1 LIKRNIVIV
10 DDILKRKGQG
20 MRRYRSQS
28 KGHRGERAKRDFQ
41 AGGQRQGGAMKRL
54 RVSQSWFSP
63 YQNRMVN
70 GLNSCFSPQELFQ
83 VVTKIF
89 M

>member
-28 KGHRGERAKRDFQ
+28 KGHRGERAKRGFQ
-41 AGGQRQGGAMKRL
+41 AGGQRQGGRDEAPAGI
-54 RVSQSWFSP
+54 SI
-63 YQNRMVN
+63 MVFPLPEQD
-70 GLNSCFSPQELFQ
+70 G
-83 VVTKIF
+83 
-89 M
+89 